1 MIILDF
7 FRGRFNRGATG
18 FRVSWRL
25 IYSGPIRR
33 EGISTQSPSDGPS
46 AKLGFSGLA
55 ASNTLAGQNQPRNEE
70 PRQDG
75 ASMEVRQNPA
85 PVPASVRRESSGV
98 RQRRPASSLGVPR
111 GPARSCGRVLLE
123 FRRPARSCSVR
134 RDPAGV
140 WEGRTADEP
149 PMIWAGREGG
159 RG

>member
-55 ASNTLAGQNQPRNEE
+55 ASNTLAGQNQPR
-70 PRQDG
+70 
-75 ASMEVRQNPA
+75 
-85 PVPASVRRESSGV
+85 
-98 RQRRPASSLGVPR
+98 QRAYGCIELGFGHWRLHAR
-111 GPARSCGRVLLE
+111 GYIFCALHHKRS
-123 FRRPARSCSVR
+123 
-134 RDPAGV
+134 
-140 WEGRTADEP
+140 
-149 PMIWAGREGG
+149 
-159 RG
+159 